1 MKRWPELPNGKV
13 ENRLYKNIVI
23 FSSTT
28 RLTKKQKLNIRL
40 MNHRVTHVFYILL
53 DHAKMKRGN
62 ASEWQNIYLFRL
74 NMVLVQK

>member
-23 FSSTT
+23 FYSTT

>member
-13 ENRLYKNIVI
+13 ENRLNKNIVI
-23 FSSTT
+23 FSPTT

-62 ASEWQNIYLFRL
+62 AVEWQNIYSFRL